1 MSLPKLKVIGTK
13 LCGDAGQAVQLRG
26 VSTLGFRYPEYFTKE
41 SFETFRD
48 EWGADTIRL
57 AMYTDEPG
65 GYCTDGDKEALKHL
79 TKAAARLDKVEMQLD
94 DHNNLA
100 FKEFLKKFLKKTR
113 KISSKM
119 S

>member
-1 MSLPKLKVIGTK
+1 MSLPKLKVTGTK

-48 EWGADTIRL
+48 EWGANTIRL

-65 GYCTDGDKEALKHL
+65 GYCTDGDKDELKRLMIEGVKIATELSMYVIVDWHILL
-79 TKAAARLDKVEMQLD
+79 T
-94 DHNNLA
+94 NLRWC
-100 FKEFLKKFLKKTR
+100 TR
-113 KISSKM
+113 TKR
-119 S
+119 